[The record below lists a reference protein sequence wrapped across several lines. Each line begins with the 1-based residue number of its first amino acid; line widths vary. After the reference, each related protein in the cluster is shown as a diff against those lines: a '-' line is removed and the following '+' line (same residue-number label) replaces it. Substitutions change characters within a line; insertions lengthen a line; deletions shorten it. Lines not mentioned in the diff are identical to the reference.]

1 MAGRPKIFDEKEVIS
16 KAAQVFWEKGY
27 EAASAEELLKAMGI
41 GKGSFYL
48 FFKGGKK
55 ELYEKALHQFAANLL
70 SGLKKEIAESE
81 NPFEYLKSFFMEL
94 SDNSNIDK
102 AKGCFMGN
110 ALVEMAAKD
119 EYTRKVIANL
129 LFELEKIFV
138 DVIQTSKNRNT
149 IKTDKS
155 AELLGSH
162 LLNLWN
168 GINITRRMNMND
180 ASLAALIKFN
190 LDMIG

>member
-1 MAGRPKIFDEKEVIS
+1 MAGRPKIFDEQEVIS
-16 KAAQVFWEKGY
+16 KATQIFWEKGY

-55 ELYEKALHQFAANLL
+55 ELYEKSLHQFAANLL
-70 SGLKKEIAESE
+70 SGLRKEIAESE

-94 SDNSNIDK
+94 ADSENINK

-119 EYTRKVIANL
+119 EYTGKIIAKL
-129 LFELEKIFV
+129 LFELEKIFA
-138 DVIQTSKNRNT
+138 DVIQNSKNKGI

-155 AELLGSH
+155 AELIGSH

-168 GINITRRMNMND
+168 GINVTRRMNMDD

-190 LDMIG
+190 LEMIE

>member
-1 MAGRPKIFDEKEVIS
+1 MAGRPKIFDEQEVIS

-55 ELYEKALHQFAANLL
+55 ELYEKSLQQFASNLL
-70 SGLKKEIAESE
+70 SRLKKEIAESE
-81 NPFEYLKSFFMEL
+81 NPFEYLKSFFLEL
-94 SDNSNIDK
+94 SDNANINK

-119 EYTRKVIANL
+119 EYTRKMIAKL

-138 DVIQTSKNRNT
+138 DVIQTSKDKNV

>member
-1 MAGRPKIFDEKEVIS
+1 MAGRPKIFDEQEVIS

-55 ELYEKALHQFAANLL
+55 ELYEKSLQQFASNLL
-70 SGLKKEIAESE
+70 SPLKKEIAESE
-81 NPFEYLKSFFMEL
+81 NPFEYLKSFFLEL
-94 SDNSNIDK
+94 SDNANINK

-119 EYTRKVIANL
+119 EYTRKMIAKL

-138 DVIQTSKNRNT
+138 DVIQTSKDKNV

>member
-1 MAGRPKIFDEKEVIS
+1 MAGRPKIFDEQEVIS

-55 ELYEKALHQFAANLL
+55 ELYEKSLQQFASNLL
-70 SGLKKEIAESE
+70 SRLRKEIAESQ
-81 NPFEYLKSFFMEL
+81 NPFEYLKTFFLEL
-94 SDNSNIDK
+94 SDGANVHK

-119 EYTRKVIANL
+119 EYTRKMIAKL
-129 LFELEKIFV
+129 LFELEEIFV
-138 DVIQTSKNRNT
+138 DVIQTSKDKNV

-168 GINITRRMNMND
+168 GINITKRMNMND

-190 LDMIG
+190 LDMVG

>member
-1 MAGRPKIFDEKEVIS
+1 MAGRPKIFDEQEVIS
-16 KAAQVFWEKGY
+16 KASQIFWEKGY

-55 ELYEKALHQFAANLL
+55 ELYEKSLHQFAANLL
-70 SGLKKEIAESE
+70 SRLRREIAESE
-81 NPFEYLKSFFMEL
+81 NPFEYLKSFFLEL
-94 SDNSNIDK
+94 SNSAVIDK

-119 EYTRKVIANL
+119 QYTGKVIARL
-129 LFELEKIFV
+129 LFELEKIFI
-138 DVIQTSKNRNT
+138 DVIQTSKNKGI

-155 AELLGSH
+155 AELIGSH
-162 LLNLWN
+162 LINLWN
-168 GINITRRMNMND
+168 GINVTRRMDMDD

-190 LDMIG
+190 LEMIE

>member
-1 MAGRPKIFDEKEVIS
+1 MAGRPKIFDEQEVIS
-16 KAAQVFWEKGY
+16 KASQIFWEKGY

-55 ELYEKALHQFAANLL
+55 ELYEKSLHQFAANLL
-70 SGLKKEIAESE
+70 SRLRKEIAESE
-81 NPFEYLKSFFMEL
+81 NPFEYLKSFFLEL
-94 SDNSNIDK
+94 SDSKNSDK

-119 EYTRKVIANL
+119 QYTGKVIAKL
-129 LFELEKIFV
+129 LFELEKIFA
-138 DVIQTSKNRNT
+138 DVIQISKNKGI

-155 AELLGSH
+155 AGLLGSH

-168 GINITRRMNMND
+168 GINVTRRMDMD
-180 ASLAALIKFN
+180 DVSLAALIKFN
-190 LDMIG
+190 LEMIE

>member
-1 MAGRPKIFDEKEVIS
+1 MAGRPKIFDEQEVIS
-16 KAAQVFWEKGY
+16 KAAQVFWDRGY

-55 ELYEKALHQFAANLL
+55 ELYEKSLQQFATNLL
-70 SGLKKEIAESE
+70 SKLRKEIAESTD
-81 NPFEYLKSFFMEL
+81 PFEYLKSFFLEL
-94 SDNSNIDK
+94 SDSTNIDM

-110 ALVEMAAKD
+110 ALVEMATKD
-119 EYTRKVIANL
+119 EYTRKMVVKL

-138 DVIQTSKNRNT
+138 DIIQTSKNRGLIT
-149 IKTDKS
+149 TDKS
-155 AELLGSH
+155 AELIGSH

-168 GINITRRMNMND
+168 GINITKRMNMDD

-190 LDMIG
+190 LEMIE

>member
-1 MAGRPKIFDEKEVIS
+1 MAGRPKIFDEQEVIA

-70 SGLKKEIAESE
+70 SRLRKEIKASD
-81 NPFEYLKSFFMEL
+81 NPFEYLKSFFLEL
-94 SDNSNIDK
+94 SGGAATHK

-119 EYTRKVIANL
+119 EYTGKLVAKL
-129 LFELEKIFV
+129 LFELEKIFT
-138 DVIQTSKNRNT
+138 DAIQTSKEKGI

-155 AELLGSH
+155 AALLGSH

-168 GINITRRMNMND
+168 GVNVTKRMNLDD
-180 ASLAALIKFN
+180 AALTALIKFN
-190 LDMIG
+190 LEIIE

>member
-1 MAGRPKIFDEKEVIS
+1 M
-16 KAAQVFWEKGY
+16 
-27 EAASAEELLKAMGI
+27 
-41 GKGSFYL
+41 
-48 FFKGGKK
+48 
-55 ELYEKALHQFAANLL
+55 L
-70 SGLKKEIAESE
+70 SRLKKEIAESE
-81 NPFEYLKSFFMEL
+81 NPFEYLKSFFLEL
-94 SDNSNIDK
+94 SDNANINK

-119 EYTRKVIANL
+119 EYTRKMIAKL

-138 DVIQTSKNRNT
+138 DVIQTSKDKNV

>member
-1 MAGRPKIFDEKEVIS
+1 MAGRPKIFDEQEVIA

-70 SGLKKEIAESE
+70 SRLRKEIKASD
-81 NPFEYLKSFFMEL
+81 NPFEYLKSFFLEL
-94 SDNSNIDK
+94 ADGATAHK

-119 EYTRKVIANL
+119 EYTGKLVAKL
-129 LFELEKIFV
+129 LFELEKIFT
-138 DVIQTSKNRNT
+138 DAIQTSKEKGI

-155 AELLGSH
+155 AALLGSH

-168 GINITRRMNMND
+168 GINVTKRMSRDD
-180 ASLAALIKFN
+180 AALTALIKFN
-190 LDMIG
+190 LEMIK

>member
-1 MAGRPKIFDEKEVIS
+1 MAGRPKIFDEQEVIS

-55 ELYEKALHQFAANLL
+55 ELYEKSLQQFASNLL
-70 SGLKKEIAESE
+70 SRLRKEIWESE
-81 NPFEYLKSFFMEL
+81 NPFEYLKSFFLEL
-94 SDNSNIDK
+94 SDSANINK

-119 EYTRKVIANL
+119 EYTAKIIAKL

-138 DVIQTSKNRNT
+138 DVVQTSKNKDL

-155 AELLGSH
+155 AELIGSH

-168 GINITRRMNMND
+168 GINITRRMNMD
-180 ASLAALIKFN
+180 DTSLAALIKFN
-190 LDMIG
+190 LEIIE

>member
-1 MAGRPKIFDEKEVIS
+1 MAGRPKIFNEQEVIS
-16 KAAQVFWEKGY
+16 KAAQIFWEKGY
-27 EAASAEELLKAMGI
+27 EASSAEELLKAMGI

-55 ELYEKALHQFAANLL
+55 ELYEKSLHQFASNLL
-70 SGLKKEIAESE
+70 SGLRKEIAESE
-81 NPFEYLKSFFMEL
+81 NPLEYLKAFFMEL
-94 SDNSNIDK
+94 SDGKNINK

-119 EYTRKVIANL
+119 EYTGKVIAKL
-129 LFELEKIFV
+129 LFELEKIFT
-138 DVIQTSKNRNT
+138 DVIQTSKNKGI

-155 AELLGSH
+155 AELIGSH

-168 GINITRRMNMND
+168 GINVTKRMNMDD
-180 ASLAALIKFN
+180 ASMAALIKFN
-190 LDMIG
+190 LEMIE

>member
-1 MAGRPKIFDEKEVIS
+1 MAGRPKIFDEQEVIS

-55 ELYEKALHQFAANLL
+55 ELYEKSLQQFASNLL
-70 SGLKKEIAESE
+70 SKLRKEIGESE
-81 NPFEYLKSFFMEL
+81 NSFEYLKCFFLEL
-94 SDNSNIDK
+94 SDSANINM

-110 ALVEMAAKD
+110 ALVEMATKD
-119 EYTRKVIANL
+119 EYTRKMVAKL

-138 DVIQTSKNRNT
+138 DLIQTSKSRGL

-155 AELLGSH
+155 AELIGSH

-168 GINITRRMNMND
+168 GINITRRMNMDD
-180 ASLAALIKFN
+180 ASLAALIEFN
-190 LDMIG
+190 LEMIE

>member
-1 MAGRPKIFDEKEVIS
+1 MAGRPKIFDEQEVIS

-55 ELYEKALHQFAANLL
+55 ELYEKSLQQFASNLL
-70 SGLKKEIAESE
+70 SRLRKEIGESE
-81 NPFEYLKSFFMEL
+81 NPFEYLKSFFLEL
-94 SDNSNIDK
+94 SDSANINK

-119 EYTRKVIANL
+119 EYTAKIIAKL

-138 DVIQTSKNRNT
+138 DVVQTSKNKDL

-155 AELLGSH
+155 AELIGSH

-168 GINITRRMNMND
+168 GINITRRMNMD
-180 ASLAALIKFN
+180 DTSLAALIKFN
-190 LDMIG
+190 LEIIE

>member
-1 MAGRPKIFDEKEVIS
+1 MAGRPKIFDEQEVIS
-16 KAAQVFWEKGY
+16 KAAQIFWEKGY

-55 ELYEKALHQFAANLL
+55 ELYEKSLHQFAASLL
-70 SGLKKEIAESE
+70 SRLRKEIAENE

-94 SDNSNIDK
+94 SDNKNIDK

-119 EYTRKVIANL
+119 EYTRKMIAKL

-138 DVIQTSKNRNT
+138 DIIQTSKNRNI

-155 AELLGSH
+155 AELIGSH

-168 GINITRRMNMND
+168 GINITKRMNMDD
-180 ASLAALIKFN
+180 ASLKALIKFN
-190 LDMIG
+190 LEIIE

>member
-1 MAGRPKIFDEKEVIS
+1 MAGRPKIFDEQEVIS
-16 KAAQVFWEKGY
+16 KAAEVFWEKGY

-55 ELYEKALHQFAANLL
+55 ELYEKSLQQFASNLL
-70 SGLKKEIAESE
+70 SRLKKEIAENE
-81 NPFEYLKSFFMEL
+81 NSFEYLKSFFLEL
-94 SDNSNIDK
+94 SDSANINK

-119 EYTRKVIANL
+119 AYTRKMIAKL

-138 DVIQTSKNRNT
+138 DVIQTSKDKNV

-168 GINITRRMNMND
+168 GINITRRMNRND